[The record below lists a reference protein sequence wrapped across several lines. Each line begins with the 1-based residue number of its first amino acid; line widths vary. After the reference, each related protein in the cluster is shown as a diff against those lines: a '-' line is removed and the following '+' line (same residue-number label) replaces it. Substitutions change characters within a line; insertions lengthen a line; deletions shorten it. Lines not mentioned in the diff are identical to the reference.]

1 MLGAVLRSFQQKELK
16 RYYDLAHVLGTSSY
30 LLQTLCF
37 AAKHGGINCTSLNLF
52 IPVYYTRTYSRS
64 SNNEGFGL
72 NLFFYFAFL
81 LNNDLLTASVIFL
94 KILKED

>member
-1 MLGAVLRSFQQKELK
+1 MRSFQQKELK
-16 RYYDLAHVLGTSSY
+16 TYYDLAHVLGTSSY

-52 IPVYYTRTYSRS
+52 IPVYSTRTYSRS

-81 LNNDLLTASVIFL
+81 LNNDIANREIVLFL
-94 KILKED
+94 KILED